1 MLMTKSHSVR
11 EATELKPTGNTRRET
26 IAYDRL
32 CEEVSRKLS
41 CTAVVT
47 TSLPRGS
54 LQIAQPQGIAE
65 SLVKNYTRESQAF
78 DRAAWR
84 AIVGA
89 KVVRGTDAWSS
100 SDYATDK
107 FVTEFLRPHG
117 FEFVAAAPL
126 EAPLLAGYPGVLEV
140 FRTVDQGDFT
150 SDELQQLEEI
160 VRDADAAAAAHR
172 NARPTGRGIPA
183 GVARQSVAYRQ
194 FILNEQLQTQ
204 FDRKHIA
211 VLDDRLR
218 QQMFDHA
225 KHQFENGKDSTSD
238 RVALP
243 DSHGDLWIFR
253 VVIHREF
260 PALGSGAF
268 AFFFLQP
275 ECDEWSALKS
285 SDFLA
290 DAELS
295 RLVPALKFMETDFHK
310 GPTLNTIAKIVH
322 LSPFHFHRRFTE
334 LLGITPK
341 HFLLSC
347 QIDQAKRMLV
357 AGDRELADI
366 AKECGFAHQS
376 HFTSRFKQATG
387 LTPTRWRKLAAELA
401 KNSRN

>member
-1 MLMTKSHSVR
+1 MSKSHVVR
-11 EATELKPTGNTRRET
+11 EAAEPRPLGGNPRRES

-32 CEEVSRKLS
+32 CDEVARKLHG
-41 CTAVVT
+41 TAVVT
-47 TSLPRGS
+47 TSLPRGG
-54 LQIAQPQGIAE
+54 LQIAQPQGVAE
-65 SLVKNYTRESQAF
+65 SLVKNYTREFQSH

-84 AIVGA
+84 AIAGA
-89 KVVRGTDAWSS
+89 KVVRGTEVWSDT
-100 SDYATDK
+100 DYRSDK

-117 FEFVAAAPL
+117 FEYVAAAPL
-126 EAPLLAGYPGVLEV
+126 EAPLLPGYPGVLQV
-140 FRTVDQGDFT
+140 FRTADQGDF
-150 SDELQQLEEI
+150 SDDDLQTLEEI
-160 VRDADAAAAAHR
+160 AKEADAAAAEHR
-172 NARPTGRGIPA
+172 STRVTGRGIPA
-183 GVARQSVAYRQ
+183 GVARQSAQYRQ

-204 FDRKHIA
+204 FDRKHIS

-225 KHQFENGKDSTSD
+225 KHQFENGTDSTND

-253 VVIHREF
+253 VIIHRAF
-260 PALGSGAF
+260 PALGNGAF

-275 ECDEWSALKS
+275 ECDEWSGLKS
-285 SDFLA
+285 ADFLA

-295 RLVPALKFMETDFHK
+295 RLIPALKFMETEFHK
-310 GPTLNTIAKIVH
+310 GPTLNQIAKVVH

-357 AGDRELADI
+357 AGDRDLADI

-387 LTPTRWRKLAAELA
+387 LTPTRWRRLAREKGRAALG
-401 KNSRN
+401 

>member
-1 MLMTKSHSVR
+1 MLMSKSHSVR
-11 EATELKPTGNTRRET
+11 EATELKPANSSRRET
-26 IAYDRL
+26 ITFDRI
-32 CEEVSRKLS
+32 CDEVARKLS

-47 TSLPRGS
+47 TSLPRGG

-65 SLVKNYTRESQAF
+65 SFVKNYTREFQSQ

-84 AIVGA
+84 AIVGVKA
-89 KVVRGTDAWSS
+89 VRGSDVWSEGES
-100 SDYATDK
+100 ATDR
-107 FVTEFLRPHG
+107 FITEFLRPHG
-117 FEFVAAAPL
+117 FEFVAAVPL
-126 EAPLLAGYPGVLEV
+126 EAPLLPGYPGVLEV
-140 FRTVDQGDFT
+140 FRTAEQGDFT
-150 SDELQQLEEI
+150 DEDLRELEEI
-160 VRDADAAAAAHR
+160 AREADAAVVQHR
-172 NARPTGRGIPA
+172 STRVTGRGIPA
-183 GVARQSVAYRQ
+183 GVARQSVKYRQ

-204 FDRKHIA
+204 FDRKHVA

-225 KHQFENGKDSTSD
+225 RHQFQNGKDSTND

-243 DSHGDLWIFR
+243 DSSGDLWIFR
-253 VVIHREF
+253 VIIHRSF
-260 PALGSGAF
+260 PALGTGAF

-275 ECDEWSALKS
+275 ECDEWAGLRAA
-285 SDFLA
+285 DFLA
-290 DAELS
+290 DQELS
-295 RLVPALKFMETDFHK
+295 RLIPALRFMETEFHK
-310 GPTLNTIAKIVH
+310 GPTLNQIAKVVH

-357 AGDRELADI
+357 AGDRELAEI

-387 LTPTRWRKLAAELA
+387 LTPTRWRRLAREKGRAA
-401 KNSRN
+401 S

>member
-1 MLMTKSHSVR
+1 MSKSHSVR
-11 EATELKPTGNTRRET
+11 EATDLKSSSSPRRET
-26 IAYDRL
+26 TGYDRL
-32 CEEVSRKLS
+32 CDEVSRKLS

-47 TSLPRGS
+47 TSLPRGG
-54 LQIAQPQGIAE
+54 LQIAEPQGVSE
-65 SLVKNYTRESQAF
+65 SLVKNYTREFQSY

-84 AIVGA
+84 TIVSPKA
-89 KVVRGTDAWSS
+89 VRGTDLWPAAE
-100 SDYATDK
+100 YNTDR
-107 FVTEFLRPHG
+107 FITEFLRPHG
-117 FEFVAAAPL
+117 FEYVAAAPL
-126 EAPLLAGYPGVLEV
+126 ESPLLPGYPGVLEV
-140 FRTVDQGDFT
+140 FRTADQGDFT
-150 SDELQQLEEI
+150 ADDLQQLADMA
-160 VRDADAAAAAHR
+160 RDADAAVAQQR
-172 NARPTGRGIPA
+172 STRITGRGIPA
-183 GVARQSVAYRQ
+183 GVARQSVPYRQ

-204 FDRKHIA
+204 FDRKHVS

-225 KHQFENGKDSTSD
+225 RHQFQNAKDSTND

-243 DSHGDLWIFR
+243 DSNGDLWIFR
-253 VVIHREF
+253 VIIHRSF
-260 PALGSGAF
+260 PALGNGPF

-275 ECDEWSALKS
+275 ECDEWSALRS

-295 RLVPALKFMETDFHK
+295 RLIPALRFMETEFNK
-310 GPTLNTIAKIVH
+310 GPTLNQIAKIVH

-387 LTPTRWRKLAAELA
+387 LTPTRWRRLAREKGRAA
-401 KNSRN
+401 S

>member
-1 MLMTKSHSVR
+1 V
-11 EATELKPTGNTRRET
+11 
-26 IAYDRL
+26 
-32 CEEVSRKLS
+32 
-41 CTAVVT
+41 
-47 TSLPRGS
+47 
-54 LQIAQPQGIAE
+54 
-65 SLVKNYTRESQAF
+65 
-78 DRAAWR
+78 
-84 AIVGA
+84 
-89 KVVRGTDAWSS
+89 
-100 SDYATDK
+100 
-107 FVTEFLRPHG
+107 
-117 FEFVAAAPL
+117 
-126 EAPLLAGYPGVLEV
+126 
-140 FRTVDQGDFT
+140 
-150 SDELQQLEEI
+150 
-160 VRDADAAAAAHR
+160 
-172 NARPTGRGIPA
+172 TGRGIPA
-183 GVARQSVAYRQ
+183 GVARQSAQYRQ

-204 FDRKHIA
+204 FDRKHIS

-225 KHQFENGKDSTSD
+225 KHQFENGTDSTND

-253 VVIHREF
+253 VIIHRAF
-260 PALGSGAF
+260 PALGNGAF

-275 ECDEWSALKS
+275 ECDEWSGLKS
-285 SDFLA
+285 ADFLA

-295 RLVPALKFMETDFHK
+295 RLIPALKFMETEFHK
-310 GPTLNTIAKIVH
+310 GPTLNQIAKVVH

-387 LTPTRWRKLAAELA
+387 LTPTRWRRLAREKGRAALG
-401 KNSRN
+401 

>member
-1 MLMTKSHSVR
+1 MLMSKSHSVR
-11 EATELKPTGNTRRET
+11 EATELRAPAHARGET
-26 IAYDRL
+26 LAHDRIA
-32 CEEVSRKLS
+32 EEASRKLAG
-41 CTAVVT
+41 TAVVT
-47 TSLPRGS
+47 TSLPRGG
-54 LQIAQPQGIAE
+54 LQIAQPQGISE
-65 SLVKNYTRESQAF
+65 SLVKNYTREFQAY
-78 DRAAWR
+78 DRTAWR
-84 AIVGA
+84 AIVSA
-89 KVVRGTDAWSS
+89 KAVRGSDAWS
-100 SDYATDK
+100 DANYGAEK

-117 FEFVAAAPL
+117 FEYVAAAPL
-126 EAPLLAGYPGVLEV
+126 ESPLLPGYPGVLEV
-140 FRTVDQGDFT
+140 FRTAEQGDF
-150 SDELQQLEEI
+150 SAEDLQQLEELAKQ
-160 VRDADAAAAAHR
+160 ADAAAAQKR
-172 NARPTGRGIPA
+172 STRVTGRGIPA
-183 GVARQSVAYRQ
+183 GVARQSVQYRQ

-204 FDRKHIA
+204 FDRKHVS

-225 KHQFENGKDSTSD
+225 RHQFENRKDSTSD

-253 VVIHREF
+253 VIIHRQF
-260 PALGSGAF
+260 PALGEGAY

-275 ECDEWSALKS
+275 ECDEWGGLKAT
-285 SDFLA
+285 DFLA

-295 RLVPALKFMETDFHK
+295 RLVPALKYMETEFSN
-310 GPTLNTIAKIVH
+310 GPTLNQIAKTVH

-357 AGDRELADI
+357 AADRELADI

-387 LTPTRWRKLAAELA
+387 LTPTRWRRLAREKGRAA
-401 KNSRN
+401 N

>member
-1 MLMTKSHSVR
+1 
-11 EATELKPTGNTRRET
+11 
-26 IAYDRL
+26 
-32 CEEVSRKLS
+32 VSRRLH

-47 TSLPRGS
+47 TSLPRGG
-54 LQIAQPQGIAE
+54 LQIAQPQGVAE
-65 SLVKNYTRESQAF
+65 SLVKNYTREYQLH
-78 DRAAWR
+78 DRAAWK

-89 KVVRGTDAWSS
+89 KAVRGTDVLPGAESG
-100 SDYATDK
+100 ADK

-117 FEFVAAAPL
+117 FEYVAAVPL
-126 EAPLLAGYPGVLEV
+126 EAPLLPGYPGVLEV
-140 FRTVDQGDFT
+140 FRTADQGDF
-150 SDELQQLEEI
+150 SNDDLQQLEALAKE
-160 VRDADAAAAAHR
+160 ADAAAAQQR
-172 NARPTGRGIPA
+172 GSRVTGRGIPA
-183 GVARQSVAYRQ
+183 GVARQSVPYRQ

-218 QQMFDHA
+218 QQMVDHA
-225 KHQFENGKDSTSD
+225 RHQFDNGKASTND

-253 VVIHREF
+253 VIIHREF
-260 PALGSGAF
+260 PALGTGAF

-275 ECDEWSALKS
+275 ECDEWSGLKS

-295 RLVPALKFMETDFHK
+295 RLIPALKFMEAEFSR
-310 GPTLNTIAKIVH
+310 GPTLNQIAKTVH

-387 LTPTRWRKLAAELA
+387 LTPTRWRRLAREKGRAA
-401 KNSRN
+401 S